1 MDIFY
6 NNTTLVEFFEK
17 KARERDNEIA
27 LILDNKTLSYKELN
41 KKSNQVA
48 RAIRKKGIKEDD
60 IIAFMLP
67 VSFEMI
73 VIMLGILKSGAAFLP
88 IDAQYPDD
96 RIQYILRDSSA
107 KFIITTANLANKV
120 KNYNLIINDELYLND
135 EVNLNLIHKPSNL
148 AYVIYTSGST
158 GKPKG
163 VMIEHKSI
171 LNTLLWRIK
180 YYGFNESDNILH
192 MLSIAFDGSVAV
204 IFSALLSGAKLVI
217 LKNNEKL
224 NIKKINNIINK
235 NNITH
240 CSFIP
245 TFYKLF
251 LEFSNGSYTN
261 LKSITL
267 AGERFLI
274 GLVQQHFEKLPN
286 VNLYN
291 EYGVTEASIT
301 STCYKFNSDDTK
313 VLIGKEINNTK
324 CYVIKSNGQLA
335 SVNEVGEL
343 VISGIGVARGYINNK
358 TLTKEKFVYSK
369 FIKEE
374 KLYKTGDLG
383 KVLPNGNIEFLNRND
398 NQIKLSGI
406 RIELQEIEN
415 AILNYPM
422 VKDVI
427 ILLKEDRNNNKYL
440 CAFIKCIK
448 NIETKEIKNYLK
460 TLLPDNMIPARLI
473 VLKEFPVTV
482 NGKIDLEHL
491 KNYNVEHCYNDLIDK
506 NNDEIQ
512 NKIKEIVF
520 ENLDILIDD
529 SKKNENIL
537 ILGINSL
544 ELIQLIAL
552 IEDEFKID
560 LGEEILNFDQKINL
574 DRLIEEVRN
583 KLLNKGY

>member
-482 NGKIDLEHL
+482 NGKIDL
-491 KNYNVEHCYNDLIDK
+491 
-506 NNDEIQ
+506 
-512 NKIKEIVF
+512 
-520 ENLDILIDD
+520 
-529 SKKNENIL
+529 
-537 ILGINSL
+537 
-544 ELIQLIAL
+544 
-552 IEDEFKID
+552 
-560 LGEEILNFDQKINL
+560 
-574 DRLIEEVRN
+574 
-583 KLLNKGY
+583 